1 MKDLSGFLSQ
11 RQMVSESKNT
21 ERWIRKNLDFYKF
34 KLHIMDGDI
43 KNDEKI
49 AFKEYA
55 FDFNTS

>member
-11 RQMVSESKNT
+11 RQIVDESKNT

-34 KLHIMDGDI
+34 KQHIMEGDI
-43 KNDEKI
+43 KNDEKL

>member
-1 MKDLSGFLSQ
+1 MKDLSVFLSQ
-11 RQMVSESKNT
+11 RQIVDESKNT

-34 KLHIMDGDI
+34 KHHIMEGDI
-43 KNDEKI
+43 KNDEKL